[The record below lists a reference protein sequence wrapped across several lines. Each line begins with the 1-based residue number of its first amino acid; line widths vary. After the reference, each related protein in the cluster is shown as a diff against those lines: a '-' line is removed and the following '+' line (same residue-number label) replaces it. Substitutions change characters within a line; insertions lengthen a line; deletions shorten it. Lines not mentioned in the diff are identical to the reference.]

1 MGGKISIEKFTLNEG
16 PLAKVRG
23 WSAVE
28 GKVSGNKYR
37 AATGVR
43 TRDRISH

>member
-1 MGGKISIEKFTLNEG
+1 MGTEISVEKFTLNEG

-37 AATGVR
+37 AAAGVR
-43 TRDRISH
+43 TWDRISH